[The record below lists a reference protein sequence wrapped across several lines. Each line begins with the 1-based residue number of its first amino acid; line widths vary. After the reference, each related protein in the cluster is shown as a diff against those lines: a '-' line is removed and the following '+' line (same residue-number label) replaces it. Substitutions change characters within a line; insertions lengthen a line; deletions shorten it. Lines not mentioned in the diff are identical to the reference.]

1 MFDTAVAYISL
12 LFSSIIVYFLQL
24 MIGYRYNMHKET
36 SWEKIRMIGN
46 NSDAGEVITHI
57 KNQDLV
63 KERRRQIVD
72 AAVKLFIKHGYHK
85 TTTRALARETGL
97 SIGSLYEYV
106 STKDDVLYLVCIAIH
121 TEVEH
126 GVKEAL
132 ARPTVG
138 KAALAEVI
146 REFFL
151 VCNRMSDHVLLMYQV
166 THFLP
171 LKWQEKVL
179 EAELRITNLFI
190 EAMRELRELGKLPQL
205 DDDTINLIG
214 HNISVIGHTWAFRRW
229 YFAKQFTI
237 EQYIE
242 QQTEFIMS
250 FLKDRNK

>member
-1 MFDTAVAYISL
+1 MGTENDAREVA
-12 LFSSIIVYFLQL
+12 
-24 MIGYRYNMHKET
+24 
-36 SWEKIRMIGN
+36 
-46 NSDAGEVITHI
+46 THI
-57 KNQDLV
+57 KNQELV

-72 AAVKLFIKHGYHK
+72 GAVKLFIKHGYHK

-121 TEVEH
+121 SAVEE

-132 ARPTVG
+132 GRPTVG

-146 REFFL
+146 REYFL

-171 LKWQEKVL
+171 KKWQDKVL

-190 EAMRELRELGKLPQL
+190 EAMRELRSLGKLPNL
-205 DDDTINLIG
+205 DDPTINLIG
-214 HNISVIGHTWAFRRW
+214 HNISVLGHTWAYRRW
-229 YFAKQFTI
+229 YFGKNFTI

-242 QQTEFIMS
+242 QQTDFIMS
-250 FLKDRNK
+250 FLKGNKE

>member
-1 MFDTAVAYISL
+1 MLKNKKNNPGDKKMDSDTYA
-12 LFSSIIVYFLQL
+12 
-24 MIGYRYNMHKET
+24 
-36 SWEKIRMIGN
+36 
-46 NSDAGEVITHI
+46 DEVTTNI
-57 KNQDLV
+57 KNQELV
-63 KERRRQIVD
+63 KERRRQIAD
-72 AAVKLFIKHGYHK
+72 GAVKLFIKHGYHK

-121 TEVEH
+121 SEVEQ

-138 KAALAEVI
+138 KEALAEVI
-146 REFFL
+146 REYFL
-151 VCNRMSDHVLLMYQV
+151 ACNRMSDHVLLMYQV

-179 EAELRITNLFI
+179 EAEIRITNLFI
-190 EAMRELRELGKLPQL
+190 EAMRELRAIGKLPVL

-214 HNISVIGHTWAFRRW
+214 HNISVLGHTWAFRRW
-229 YFAKQFTI
+229 YFGKHFTI

-242 QQTEFIMS
+242 KQTEFIMS
-250 FLKDRNK
+250 FLEKTESEDQVSQPATSA

>member
-1 MFDTAVAYISL
+1 MAIDDDS
-12 LFSSIIVYFLQL
+12 
-24 MIGYRYNMHKET
+24 R
-36 SWEKIRMIGN
+36 
-46 NSDAGEVITHI
+46 EVVTHI
-57 KNQDLV
+57 KNQELV

-72 AAVKLFIKHGYHK
+72 AAVKLFIKNGYHK
-85 TTTRALARETGL
+85 TTTRQLAKATGL

-106 STKDDVLYLVCIAIH
+106 STKEDILYLVCIAIH
-121 TEVEH
+121 SEVEH

-146 REFFL
+146 REYFL

-171 LKWQEKVL
+171 PKWQEKVL

-190 EAMRELRELGKLPQL
+190 DAMRELRELGKLPPL
-205 DDDTINLIG
+205 DDQTIILIG
-214 HNISVIGHTWAFRRW
+214 HNISIIGHTWAFRRW
-229 YFAKQFTI
+229 YFAKEFTI

-242 QQTEFIMS
+242 QQTDFIMS
-250 FLKDRNK
+250 FLKDKKE

>member
-1 MFDTAVAYISL
+1 MGMDTDS
-12 LFSSIIVYFLQL
+12 
-24 MIGYRYNMHKET
+24 R
-36 SWEKIRMIGN
+36 
-46 NSDAGEVITHI
+46 EVVTHI
-57 KNQDLV
+57 KNQELV

-72 AAVKLFIKHGYHK
+72 AAVKLFINHGYHK

-146 REFFL
+146 REYFL

-190 EAMRELRELGKLPQL
+190 EAMRELRTLGKIPQL
-205 DDDTINLIG
+205 DDDTIILMG

-242 QQTEFIMS
+242 RQTEFIMS
-250 FLKDRNK
+250 FLEKKNK

>member
-1 MFDTAVAYISL
+1 MA
-12 LFSSIIVYFLQL
+12 
-24 MIGYRYNMHKET
+24 
-36 SWEKIRMIGN
+36 
-46 NSDAGEVITHI
+46 EVNAKDVVTHI
-57 KNQDLV
+57 KNQELV

-72 AAVKLFIKHGYHK
+72 AAVKLFIKYGYHK

-121 TEVEH
+121 TEVEL

-132 ARPTVG
+132 KRPTVG

-146 REFFL
+146 REYFL

-171 LKWQEKVL
+171 MKWQDKVL
-179 EAELRITNLFI
+179 EAELRITNLFV
-190 EAMRELRELGKLPQL
+190 EAMRELRELGKLPPL
-205 DDDTINLIG
+205 DDHTINLIG

-229 YFAKQFTI
+229 YFAKNFTI

-242 QQTEFIMS
+242 QQTGFIMS
-250 FLKDRNK
+250 FLEGK

>member
-1 MFDTAVAYISL
+1 MK
-12 LFSSIIVYFLQL
+12 
-24 MIGYRYNMHKET
+24 IGEE
-36 SWEKIRMIGN
+36 SG
-46 NSDAGEVITHI
+46 SQEVVTHI
-57 KNQDLV
+57 KNQELV

-72 AAVKLFIKHGYHK
+72 AAVKLFIKYGYHK
-85 TTTRALARETGL
+85 TTTRALAKETGL

-121 TEVEH
+121 TEVEQ

-190 EAMRELRELGKLPQL
+190 EAMRELRELGKLPQM

-214 HNISVIGHTWAFRRW
+214 HNISVIGHIWAFRRW
-229 YFAKQFTI
+229 YFAKHFTI
-237 EQYIE
+237 DQYIE

-250 FLKDRNK
+250 FLEEKNK